1 MNAGDF
7 SREAFEADL
16 GPDVMALIDAQVAAA
31 PPPSP
36 RTVERLRQIFAPAV
50 ALLTEQHAGAELAD
64 AA

>member
-1 MNAGDF
+1 MNPADF
-7 SREAFEADL
+7 SREAFKADL

-36 RTVERLRQIFAPAV
+36 RIVEQLRQIFAPAV
-50 ALLTEQHAGAELAD
+50 ALLAQQHTNTELAD